1 MGELTT
7 QYAGVPYD
15 DPRMMPY
22 YALAEEL
29 DIPVAIHTSG
39 GPSRTAQNCCPK
51 FRLALGS
58 PMGLE
63 EVLVRFPRLRVQIMH
78 GWPGEDVFSM
88 LYQYPQ
94 LVVDLT
100 PWPAIMSVPEFHEIL
115 RKYKEAGFLGRVM
128 FGTDAGPDYISRI
141 VAAYTD
147 AMFLTP
153 AELDGILCGNAERFL
168 RRTGI
173 CSGSTAPR

>member
-39 GPSRTAQNCCPK
+39 GPARTAQNCCPK
-51 FRLALGS
+51 FRLALGN

-63 EVLVRFPRLRVQIMH
+63 EVLVRFPQLRVQIMH
-78 GWPGEDVFSM
+78 GWPGDELFSM

-100 PWPAIMSVPEFHEIL
+100 PWPAIMPVAEFHEIL
-115 RKYKEAGFLGRVM
+115 RKYKDAGFLDRVM
-128 FGTDAGPDYISRI
+128 FGTDTRAENIPRA
-141 VAAYTD
+141 VAAF
-147 AMFLTP
+147 AEAKFLTP

-168 RRTGI
+168 RRSGI
-173 CSGSTAPR
+173 CSGSKARQ